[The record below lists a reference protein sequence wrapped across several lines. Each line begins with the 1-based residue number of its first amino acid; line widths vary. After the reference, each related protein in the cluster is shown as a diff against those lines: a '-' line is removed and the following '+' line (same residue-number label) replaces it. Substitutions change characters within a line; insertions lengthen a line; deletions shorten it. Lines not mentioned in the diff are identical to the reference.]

1 MEIILVKDVERLG
14 KEGAVVRVTS
24 GFARN
29 YLLPRGL
36 ALTASPQHLREVE
49 ARTQSTHRKA
59 QRFRQQA
66 EQLKQQLEGQSLTLK
81 LSVGE
86 SDKAFG
92 AVTAQ
97 DIVEALVRDGRS
109 IDKHAVTLEQPIKTL
124 GIYEVP
130 VRLHP
135 EVTATVKVWVVKA

>member
-1 MEIILVKDVERLG
+1 MDVILVKDVERVG
-14 KEGAVVRVTS
+14 KEGAVVRVKP

-36 ALTASPQHLREVE
+36 ALTASPEHLRDAE
-49 ARTQSTHRKA
+49 ARTQRAQQRA
-59 QRFRQQA
+59 QRLRGQA
-66 EQLKQQLEGQSLTLK
+66 DQLKQKLESQSLTLK

-86 SDKAFG
+86 GDKAFG
-92 AVTAQ
+92 AITAQ
-97 DIVEALVRDGRS
+97 DIVEALAQGGS
-109 IDKHAVTLEQPIKTL
+109 PIDKHAVGLEEPIKAL

-135 EVTATVKVWVVKA
+135 EVTATLKVWIVKA